1 VSRRRAAPRRGRD
14 SGFTLLEVMVAM
26 AVLATAFTALL
37 GLHVRNLEVV
47 ARDQAYLEAVLLA
60 RTLMT
65 EVELQGA
72 VEVGE
77 TSGDFEALFPGQYPG
92 FRWERS
98 VSDLGLFDTREVR
111 VRVVPPLGES
121 AAASLTLFVRPQ

>member
-1 VSRRRAAPRRGRD
+1 MARRDRAR
-14 SGFTLLEVMVAM
+14 GFTLLEVMVAM

-65 EVELQGA
+65 QVELAGA

-77 TSGDFEALFPGQYPG
+77 TSGDFETSYPGQYPG
-92 FRWERS
+92 FRWEQS

-111 VRVVPPLGES
+111 VRVVPPLGEA